1 MPTRPTTHAVRRNR
15 SASTY
20 SGPSGHA
27 ATMSTSDPNSTA
39 IPRIDSTRPSQ
50 IDPLDTPSASL
61 SLLDELEAV
70 VVAEAAAAESPVAV
84 AVGSTVKP
92 KLPRSS
98 AAPSASVVV

>member
-1 MPTRPTTHAVRRNR
+1 
-15 SASTY
+15 
-20 SGPSGHA
+20 
-27 ATMSTSDPNSTA
+27 MSTSDPNSTA

-50 IDPLDTPSASL
+50 IDPLDSPSASL

-70 VVAEAAAAESPVAV
+70 VVVAAEGAAAESPVAV
-84 AVGSTVKP
+84 AAGSTVKP